1 MSQKQQVYSKVDLLL
16 HSTFAD
22 KIHCNCFGRWV
33 RCEEQ
38 AVKWLL
44 RGRSGSQCGSYTLS
58 VGHIHLVWVIHT
70 RVSNIH
76 SVLVTYT
83 RCWSYTLGGD
93 HIHFVWVI
101 HTWCQSY
108 TLGVGHIHLVLVR
121 YTQWVWF
128 IYTRVCLIHMLG
140 LVYIHSVLVTHTRC
154 WSYTHDVS
162 HIHWVAQKSLTR
174 SSEEI
179 SCIGAPA
186 TCMHCP

>member
-108 TLGVGHIHLVLVR
+108 TLGVGHIHLVLVSLCLH
-121 YTQWVWF
+121 
-128 IYTRVCLIHMLG
+128 RVII
-140 LVYIHSVLVTHTRC
+140 VYGWSQYHVLLLMTL
-154 WSYTHDVS
+154 WN
-162 HIHWVAQKSLTR
+162 QR
-174 SSEEI
+174 STTAHKEPPEI
-179 SCIGAPA
+179 RGSTTSNKG
-186 TCMHCP
+186 